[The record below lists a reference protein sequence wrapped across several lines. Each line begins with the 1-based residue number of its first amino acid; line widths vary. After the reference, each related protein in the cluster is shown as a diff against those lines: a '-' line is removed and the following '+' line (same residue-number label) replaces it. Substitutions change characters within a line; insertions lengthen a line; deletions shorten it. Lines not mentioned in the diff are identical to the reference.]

1 MIRLRFARYPTC
13 VLVVLGLLSGAGRVR
28 AELPLRFDPN
38 RLHQLSATSEG
49 DGVFAFKTLGED
61 PFIQLEP
68 FEPTAI
74 DDAQHVLAF
83 DYFCP
88 DTIDD
93 LEVFFG
99 PPIAAGQSFSAG
111 GIRRAESWQPFS
123 VDLREASGGRWSTKF
138 NLLRLDFGKRA
149 GVELRV
155 RNLRLRP
162 PNDAERQSAADRE
175 TIRQR
180 KAAAAE
186 TVLRYLDAPMSAR
199 IERVRV
205 AHDEIEVRGVV
216 GKEVGELKLIE
227 VQPWQELWNLGR
239 SRREEAQPSRDDSE
253 PTGVM
258 IDQSLLTSAPTI
270 EVKADGTFIV
280 STSRFDGARDRL
292 TSRWGVATVASGSP
306 AKLVSHFVYATEL
319 KEACHHPD
327 LDAKTA
333 DGIKGMAGVWP
344 NDILDELV
352 ELGVKHV
359 TDNVWISDLF
369 SAEPREGW
377 STYQRN
383 GRTWWVNP
391 ARVQAHDRLASFA
404 TRHGMIVSAIILI
417 GFGDS
422 SIAKLLQHPEAER
435 AGQYVM
441 PNLTTREGAEAYE
454 AAIAYLAERYAQPG
468 DPHGRITNW
477 ILHNEVDY
485 GWEWTN
491 MGAQPLAVYLDT
503 YVRSM
508 RIVHTLARQFNPH
521 ARVFISL
528 THNWNVPDDPA
539 WKTYGPRRML
549 DLLVKF
555 SRVEGDFEW
564 GVAYHPYPQSL
575 FKADAWNDKLPTDN
589 FDTSLITPKNIAVL
603 DRWMHRPE
611 MLFQGGRPTA
621 SRGSALSPRED
632 RVGRESERGVVPNA
646 DASSPRPSPPSGE
659 ERGTNTAGP
668 LPLSGKVR
676 GVILSEQGFHTSDYS
691 DASQRLQAAAFVY
704 TWHKLR
710 GLKSIEAFHNHRWV
724 DHPQEGGLKLG
735 VRTLPSD
742 GKPYGD
748 RKFAWEI
755 YQALDTPN
763 EAVKTE
769 FAKELIG
776 VKAFDEIE

>member
-1 MIRLRFARYPTC
+1 MNFPNPNQRRAAVSLAAALALVAAFSLRAA
-13 VLVVLGLLSGAGRVR
+13 V
-28 AELPLRFDPN
+28 PLQFDPN
-38 RLHQLSATSEG
+38 QRNQLTATTET
-49 DGVFAFKTLGED
+49 DGVIAFRTLGED
-61 PFIQLEP
+61 PFILLKSFDPAGVAGE
-68 FEPTAI
+68 
-74 DDAQHVLAF
+74 DHVLAF
-83 DYFCP
+83 EYFCP
-88 DTIDD
+88 DAIND
-93 LEVFFG
+93 LEIFFG
-99 PPIAAGQSFSAG
+99 PPIVAGQSFSAG
-111 GIRRAESWQPFS
+111 GMRRAESWQPFS

-149 GVELRV
+149 DVELRV

-162 PNDAERQSAADRE
+162 PNDAERQSAAERE
-175 TIRQR
+175 TTRQR

-186 TVLRYLDAPMSAR
+186 TVLQYLDAPMSAR
-199 IERVRV
+199 ITSV
-205 AHDEIEVRGVV
+205 AVSHNEIEIQGVV
-216 GKEVGELKLIE
+216 GAPAGELKLIE
-227 VQPWQELWNLGR
+227 AQPWQELWNLGR
-239 SRREEAQPSRDDSE
+239 SRREEAQTSRDHAE
-253 PTGVM
+253 TTRM
-258 IDQSLLTSAPTI
+258 IIDQSLLTSAPTI
-270 EVKADGTFIV
+270 ILETNGRFTVTIP
-280 STSRFDGARDRL
+280 RFDGARDRL
-292 TSRWGVATVASGSP
+292 TSRWGVAKVATGSP
-306 AKLVSHFVYATEL
+306 AKLVSHFVYATDL
-319 KEACHHPD
+319 KEARPHPD
-327 LDAKTA
+327 LDAKNAT
-333 DGIKGMAGVWP
+333 GIKGMAGVWP

-352 ELGVKHV
+352 ALGVKHV

-369 SAEPREGW
+369 SVEPRAGW
-377 STYQRN
+377 GTYRRN

-391 ARVQAHDRLASFA
+391 ARVQAHDRLAGFA
-404 TRHGMIVSAIILI
+404 TRQGMIVSAIILL

-422 SIAKLLQHPEAER
+422 SFAKLLQHPEAER

-454 AAIAYLAERYAQPG
+454 AAIAFLAERYAQPG

-503 YVRSM
+503 HVRSM
-508 RIVHTLARQFNPH
+508 RIVQTLARQFNPH

-549 DLLVKF
+549 ELLAKF

-575 FKADAWNDKLPTDN
+575 FKADAWNDMLPTDD
-589 FDTSLITPKNIAVL
+589 FDTPLITPKNIAVL

-611 MLFQGGRPTA
+611 MLFQG
-621 SRGSALSPRED
+621 
-632 RVGRESERGVVPNA
+632 
-646 DASSPRPSPPSGE
+646 
-659 ERGTNTAGP
+659 
-668 LPLSGKVR
+668 KVR
-676 GVILSEQGFHTSDYS
+676 GVLLSEQGYHTPDYS
-691 DASQRLQAAAFVY
+691 YASQRLQAAAFVY

-710 GLKSIEAFHNHRWV
+710 GLKSIEAFHNHRWM

-763 EAVKTE
+763 EAAKTE

-776 VKAFDEIE
+776 VKAFDEIK

>member
-1 MIRLRFARYPTC
+1 MKFGPTTLPGNARLLALNRPGILVVTLRPMIRIHFSQCPIC
-13 VLVVLGLLSGAGRVR
+13 VLIVLGFLSGAGRVR
-28 AELPLRFDPN
+28 AELALRFDTN

-61 PFIQLEP
+61 PFIQLVP
-68 FEPTAI
+68 IEPTAI
-74 DDAQHVLAF
+74 DEAQHVLAF

-93 LEVFFG
+93 LEVFYG

-123 VDLREASGGRWSTKF
+123 VDLREASGGRWSAKF

-155 RNLRLRP
+155 RNVRLRP
-162 PNDAERQSAADRE
+162 PNDAELQSATARE
-175 TIRQR
+175 AIRQR
-180 KAAAAE
+180 KASAAE
-186 TVLRYLDAPMSAR
+186 AVLHYLDAPMPAR
-199 IERVRV
+199 IEGVRV

-216 GKEVGELKLIE
+216 SKEVGELKLIE
-227 VQPWQELWNLGR
+227 AQPWQELWKGDLPVAQSEATGR
-239 SRREEAQPSRDDSE
+239 PPIRTD
-253 PTGVM
+253 
-258 IDQSLLTSAPTI
+258 
-270 EVKADGTFIV
+270 ADG
-280 STSRFDGARDRL
+280 RFSVTLPRFAGARDRL
-292 TSRWGVATVASGSP
+292 TSRWGVATVAPGAP
-306 AKLVSHFVYATEL
+306 AKLVSHFGYATDMR
-319 KEACHHPD
+319 EACPHPD
-327 LDAKTA
+327 LDEKSA

-344 NDILDELV
+344 NDILDELS

-377 STYQRN
+377 SKHQRN

-391 ARVQAHDRLASFA
+391 QRVQAHDRLAGFA
-404 TRHGMIVSAIILI
+404 TRHGMIVSAIVLV

-422 SIAKLLQHPEAER
+422 AFAKLLQHPEAAR

-454 AAIAYLAERYAQPG
+454 AAIAYLTERYAQPG

-539 WKTYGPRRML
+539 GKTYGPRRML
-549 DLLVKF
+549 ELLAKY
-555 SRVEGDFEW
+555 SRLEGDFEW

-575 FKADAWNDKLPTDN
+575 FKADAWNDSLPTDD
-589 FDTSLITPKNIAVL
+589 FDTPLITPKNIAVL

-611 MLFQGGRPTA
+611 MMFQGKP
-621 SRGSALSPRED
+621 
-632 RVGRESERGVVPNA
+632 RGV
-646 DASSPRPSPPSGE
+646 
-659 ERGTNTAGP
+659 
-668 LPLSGKVR
+668 L
-676 GVILSEQGFHTSDYS
+676 LSEQGYHTPDYS

-735 VRTLPSD
+735 LRTLPSD

-755 YQALDTPN
+755 YQALDTPD
-763 EAVKTE
+763 EAAKTE

-776 VKAFDEIE
+776 VKTFDEIKWQPK

>member
-1 MIRLRFARYPTC
+1 MTC
-13 VLVVLGLLSGAGRVR
+13 NRTTRRIACALTAVAIVWAADSIR
-28 AELPLRFDPN
+28 AEVALQFDTS
-38 RLHQLSATSEG
+38 QLNQLTLTQEAG
-49 DGVFAFKTLGED
+49 GVVAFRTRGED
-61 PFIQLEP
+61 PFVLLQP
-68 FEPTAI
+68 FETALVGQ
-74 DDAQHVLAF
+74 ANHVLAF

-88 DTIDD
+88 DAIND
-93 LEVFFG
+93 LELFFG
-99 PPIAAGQSFSAG
+99 PPIVAGQSFSAG
-111 GIRRAESWQPFS
+111 GMRRAESWQPFS
-123 VDLREASGGRWSTKF
+123 VDLKDASGGRWSAKF
-138 NLLRLDFGKRA
+138 NLLRLDFGRRT

-162 PNDAERQSAADRE
+162 PNDAERQSAATRE
-175 TIRQR
+175 AIRQR

-186 TVLRYLDAPMSAR
+186 TVLQYLEAPMPAR
-199 IERVRV
+199 ITSVSVR
-205 AHDEIEVRGVV
+205 HNEIEIQGMVSAPA
-216 GKEVGELKLIE
+216 GELKLIE
-227 VQPWQELWNLGR
+227 AQPWQELWKGDILVAR
-239 SRREEAQPSRDDSE
+239 SEA
-253 PTGVM
+253 TGV
-258 IDQSLLTSAPTI
+258 SPFRAA
-270 EVKADGTFIV
+270 ADGRFT
-280 STSRFDGARDRL
+280 STVPRFDGARDRL
-292 TSRWGVATVASGSP
+292 TSRWAVASLSP
-306 AKLVSHFVYATEL
+306 EQEPQLVSHFVYATDL
-319 KEACHHPD
+319 LEACPHPD

-359 TDNVWISDLF
+359 TDNVWIFDLF
-369 SAEPREGW
+369 SVEPREGW
-377 STYQRN
+377 TTYRRN

-404 TRHGMIVSAIILI
+404 TRHGMIVSAIILV
-417 GFGDS
+417 GFGDRGF
-422 SIAKLLQHPEAER
+422 AKLLQHPEAER
-435 AGQYVM
+435 AGQYAM
-441 PNLTTREGAEAYE
+441 PNLTTREGVETYE
-454 AAIAYLAERYAQPG
+454 AAIAFLAERYAQPG

-508 RIVHTLARQFNPH
+508 RIVHALARQFNPH

-539 WKTYGPRRML
+539 WKTYAPRRML
-549 DLLVKF
+549 ELLATF

-575 FKADAWNDKLPTDN
+575 FKADAWNDTLPTDD
-589 FDTSLITPKNIAVL
+589 FDTPLITPKNIAVL

-611 MLFQGGRPTA
+611 MLFYGAAAAGKVGTVAPRGPVAGGGDDGQSKSSERLEAASASGGALGETRPT
-621 SRGSALSPRED
+621 L
-632 RVGRESERGVVPNA
+632 
-646 DASSPRPSPPSGE
+646 
-659 ERGTNTAGP
+659 
-668 LPLSGKVR
+668 GKVR
-676 GVILSEQGFHTSDYS
+676 GVILSEQGYHTPDYS

-735 VRTLPSD
+735 VRTLPTD

-755 YQALDTPN
+755 YQALDTPA
-763 EAVKTE
+763 EAAKTE
-769 FAKELIG
+769 FAKEIIG
-776 VKAFDEIE
+776 VKSFNELR

>member
-1 MIRLRFARYPTC
+1 MNIANPNQRRTASS
-13 VLVVLGLLSGAGRVR
+13 LVAALAMVATVSIR
-28 AELPLRFDPN
+28 AEVPLQFDTSQRN
-38 RLHQLSATSEG
+38 QLSATTEA
-49 DGVFAFKTLGED
+49 DGVIAFQTLGED
-61 PFIQLEP
+61 PFILLKSFDP
-68 FEPTAI
+68 AGVAGG
-74 DDAQHVLAF
+74 DHVLAF
-83 DYFCP
+83 EYFCP
-88 DTIDD
+88 DAIND
-93 LEVFFG
+93 LEVFYG
-99 PPIAAGQSFSAG
+99 PPIVAGQSFSAG
-111 GIRRAESWQPFS
+111 GMPRAESWQPFS
-123 VDLREASGGRWSTKF
+123 VDLKEASGGRWSAKF
-138 NLLRLDFGKRA
+138 NRLRLDFGRRS

-155 RNLRLRP
+155 RNVRLRP
-162 PNDAERQSAADRE
+162 PNDAERQSATARE
-175 TIRQR
+175 AIRER

-186 TVLRYLDAPMSAR
+186 TVLQYLDAPMPAR
-199 IERVRV
+199 IEGVRV

-227 VQPWQELWNLGR
+227 AQHWQELWNLGR
-239 SRREEAQPSRDDSE
+239 SRREEAQTSRDQAV
-253 PTGVM
+253 TTRM
-258 IDQSLLTSAPTI
+258 IIDQSLLTSAPTI
-270 EVKADGTFIV
+270 ELDADGRYSVTV
-280 STSRFDGARDRL
+280 PRFDAARDRL
-292 TSRWGVATVASGSP
+292 TSRWAVATVTPDGP
-306 AKLVSHFVYATEL
+306 ARLVSHFAYASEL
-319 KEACHHPD
+319 KEACAYPD

-369 SAEPREGW
+369 STEPREGW
-377 STYQRN
+377 STYRRN

-404 TRHGMIVSAIILI
+404 TRHGMIVSAIILV

-422 SIAKLLQHPEAER
+422 GFAKLLQHPEAER

-441 PNLTTREGAEAYE
+441 PNLATREGAEAYE
-454 AAIAYLAERYAQPG
+454 AAIAFLAERYAQPG

-508 RIVHTLARQFNPH
+508 RIVHILARQFNPH

-549 DLLVKF
+549 ELLTTF

-575 FKADAWNDKLPTDN
+575 FKADAWNDTLPTDN
-589 FDTSLITPKNIAVL
+589 FDTPLITPKNIAVL

-611 MLFQGGRPTA
+611 MRFYGGGADEVGTVAPRGPRDADEDRPSVRKPESPSQTGAFGGALGETRPT
-621 SRGSALSPRED
+621 L
-632 RVGRESERGVVPNA
+632 
-646 DASSPRPSPPSGE
+646 
-659 ERGTNTAGP
+659 
-668 LPLSGKVR
+668 GKVR
-676 GVILSEQGFHTSDYS
+676 GVILSEQGYHTPDYS
-691 DASQRLQAAAFVY
+691 ESSQRLQAAAFVY

-735 VRTLPSD
+735 VRTLPGD

-755 YQALDTPN
+755 YQALDTPA
-763 EAVKTE
+763 EAAKTE

-776 VKAFDEIE
+776 VQAFDEIR

>member
-1 MIRLRFARYPTC
+1 MIRIHYFPWPIC
-13 VLVVLGLLSGAGRVR
+13 VLLVLGLLSGAGRVR
-28 AELPLRFDPN
+28 AELALRFDTN
-38 RLHQLSATSEG
+38 RLHQLTATTEG

-61 PFIQLEP
+61 PFIQLVP
-68 FEPTAI
+68 IEPTAI
-74 DDAQHVLAF
+74 DEAQHVLAF

-99 PPIAAGQSFSAG
+99 PPIAAGRSFSAG
-111 GIRRAESWQPFS
+111 GMRRAESWQPFS
-123 VDLREASGGRWSTKF
+123 VDLREASGGRWSAKF

-162 PNDAERQSAADRE
+162 PNETERQSAGERE
-175 TIRQR
+175 AIRQR
-180 KAAAAE
+180 KAGAAE
-186 TVLRYLDAPMSAR
+186 VVLRYLDAPMPAR
-199 IERVRV
+199 IDGVHV
-205 AHDEIEVRGVV
+205 AHDEIEIRGVV
-216 GKEVGELKLIE
+216 SKEVGELKLIE
-227 VQPWQELWNLGR
+227 AQPWQELWKGDILVAQSGATGMSPFRAGAAGR
-239 SRREEAQPSRDDSE
+239 FSVTVP
-253 PTGVM
+253 
-258 IDQSLLTSAPTI
+258 
-270 EVKADGTFIV
+270 
-280 STSRFDGARDRL
+280 RFDGTRDRL
-292 TSRWGVATVASGSP
+292 TSRWGVATVVPDSP
-306 AKLVSHFVYATEL
+306 AELVSHFVYATDL
-319 KEACHHPD
+319 KEACPHPD

-333 DGIKGMAGVWP
+333 DGIKGMAAVWP

-369 SAEPREGW
+369 SIEPREGW

-391 ARVQAHDRLASFA
+391 ARVQAHDRLAGFA
-404 TRHGMIVSAIILI
+404 TRHGMIVSAIILL

-422 SIAKLLQHPEAER
+422 SFARLLHHPEAER

-441 PNLTTREGAEAYE
+441 PNLTNREGAEAYE

-528 THNWNVPDDPA
+528 THNWHVPDDPA

-549 DLLVKF
+549 ELLAKF

-575 FKADAWNDKLPTDN
+575 FKADAWNDTLPTDD
-589 FDTSLITPKNIAVL
+589 FDTPLITPKNIAVL

-611 MLFQGGRPTA
+611 MLFRSEGTDV
-621 SRGSALSPRED
+621 SRILSLSPREQ
-632 RVGRESERGVVPNA
+632 RVGRESESGA
-646 DASSPRPSPPSGE
+646 ATTTGASSPQPSPPSGA
-659 ERGTNTAGP
+659 ERGTEKGGQHR
-668 LPLSGKVR
+668 SIGKVR
-676 GVILSEQGFHTSDYS
+676 GVILSEQGYHTSDYS

-755 YQALDTPN
+755 YQALDTPD
-763 EAVKTE
+763 ETAKTE
-769 FAKELIG
+769 FAKEIIG
-776 VKAFDEIE
+776 VVP

>member
-1 MIRLRFARYPTC
+1 MTRHPICQRSLALF
-13 VLVVLGLLSGAGRVR
+13 VLLAGSLPCEST
-28 AELPLRFDPN
+28 AETPLALDPAT
-38 RLHQLSATSEG
+38 RHQLEIRREAE
-49 DGVFAFKTLGED
+49 GVFALATQGED
-61 PFIQLEP
+61 PFVLLR
-68 FEPTAI
+68 AI
-74 DDAQHVLAF
+74 DPQTLTAADHILAF
-83 DYFCP
+83 EYFCP
-88 DTIDD
+88 DGIND
-93 LEVFFG
+93 LEIFFG
-99 PPIAAGQSFSAG
+99 PPIVAGQSFSAG
-111 GIRRAESWQPFS
+111 EMRRAESWQPFS
-123 VDLREASGGRWSTKF
+123 VDLREASGGRWSAKF
-138 NLLRLDFGKRA
+138 NRLRLDFGRRA
-149 GVELRV
+149 GIELRV

-162 PNDAERQSAADRE
+162 PNEAERQSAAERE

-186 TVLRYLDAPMSAR
+186 TVMQYLDTPRPATITSVS
-199 IERVRV
+199 VR
-205 AHDEIEVRGVV
+205 HDEIEIQGMVAGP
-216 GKEVGELKLIE
+216 VGELKLIE
-227 VQPWQELWNLGR
+227 AQPWQELWKGDI
-239 SRREEAQPSRDDSE
+239 SVAQAEA
-253 PTGVM
+253 TGV
-258 IDQSLLTSAPTI
+258 SPFR
-270 EVKADGTFIV
+270 ADATGRFTA
-280 STSRFDGARDRL
+280 TLPRFDGARDRL
-292 TSRWGVATVASGSP
+292 TSRWAVASLTP
-306 AKLVSHFVYATEL
+306 DHEPRLLSHFVYATDL
-319 KEACHHPD
+319 REACPHPD
-327 LDAKTA
+327 LDEKTTE
-333 DGIKGMAGVWP
+333 GIKGMAGVWP

-369 SAEPREGW
+369 SLEPRAGW
-377 STYQRN
+377 STYRRN

-391 ARVQAHDRLASFA
+391 ARVQAHDRLAGFA
-404 TRHGMIVSAIILI
+404 TRHGMIVSAIILV

-422 SIAKLLQHPEAER
+422 GFAKLLQHPEAER
-435 AGQYVM
+435 AGQYAM
-441 PNLTTREGAEAYE
+441 PNLTTPEGVEAYE
-454 AAIAYLAERYAQPG
+454 AAIAFLAERYAQPG

-549 DLLVKF
+549 ELLAKF

-575 FKADAWNDKLPTDN
+575 FKADAWDDTLPTND
-589 FDTSLITPKNIAVL
+589 FDTPLITPKNIAVL

-611 MLFQGGRPTA
+611 MLFQGR
-621 SRGSALSPRED
+621 
-632 RVGRESERGVVPNA
+632 
-646 DASSPRPSPPSGE
+646 
-659 ERGTNTAGP
+659 
-668 LPLSGKVR
+668 VR
-676 GVILSEQGFHTSDYS
+676 GVILSEQGYHTPDYS
-691 DASQRLQAAAFVY
+691 EASQRLQAAAFVY

-735 VRTLPSD
+735 VRTLPTE

-748 RKFAWEI
+748 RKFAWGV
-755 YQALDTPN
+755 YQALDTPE

-769 FAKELIG
+769 FAKEIIG
-776 VKAFDEIE
+776 VNSWAQLR

>member
-1 MIRLRFARYPTC
+1 MFHSTTTTRLTRTLCR
-13 VLVVLGLLSGAGRVR
+13 LGLTLLLAGGVGAETPLALDPATRNQLEIR
-28 AELPLRFDPN
+28 AE
-38 RLHQLSATSEG
+38 AE
-49 DGVFAFKTLGED
+49 GVFALATQGED
-61 PFIQLEP
+61 PFVLLRP
-68 FEPTAI
+68 I
-74 DDAQHVLAF
+74 DTNALAAADHVLAF

-88 DTIDD
+88 DGIND
-93 LEVFFG
+93 LEIFFG
-99 PPIAAGQSFSAG
+99 PPIVARQSFSAG
-111 GIRRAESWQPFS
+111 EMRRAESWQPFA
-123 VDLREASGGRWSTKF
+123 VDLKEASGGRWSAQF
-138 NLLRLDFGKRA
+138 NLLRLDFGRRA

-162 PNDAERQSAADRE
+162 PNEAERQSAAGRE
-175 TIRQR
+175 TIRQS

-186 TVLRYLDAPMSAR
+186 TVLQYLETPMRATITSVS
-199 IERVRV
+199 VR
-205 AHDEIEVRGVV
+205 HDEIEIQGMVAGP
-216 GKEVGELKLIE
+216 VGELKLTE
-227 VQPWQELWNLGR
+227 ARPWQELWNIGR
-239 SRREEAQPSRDDSE
+239 SRREEAQTSRDQVT
-253 PTGVM
+253 PTNVM

-270 EVKADGTFIV
+270 ELEADGRFTA
-280 STSRFDGARDRL
+280 TLPRFDGARDRL
-292 TSRWGVATVASGSP
+292 TSRWAVASAVP
-306 AKLVSHFVYATEL
+306 DHEPRLVSHFVYATDLREV
-319 KEACHHPD
+319 CPHPD
-327 LDAKTA
+327 LDEKNA

-369 SAEPREGW
+369 SLEPRAGW
-377 STYQRN
+377 STYRRN

-391 ARVQAHDRLASFA
+391 ARVQAHDRLAGFA
-404 TRHGMIVSAIILI
+404 TRHGMIVSAIIL
-417 GFGDS
+417 FGDGGF
-422 SIAKLLQHPEAER
+422 AKLLQHPEAER
-435 AGQYVM
+435 AGQYAM

-454 AAIAYLAERYAQPG
+454 AAIAFLAERYAQPG

-528 THNWNVPDDPA
+528 THNWKVPDDPA

-549 DLLVKF
+549 ELLAKF

-575 FKADAWNDKLPTDN
+575 FKADAWNDTLPTDN
-589 FDTSLITPKNIAVL
+589 FDTPMITPKNLAVL

-611 MLFQGGRPTA
+611 MMFHDTRKAVAELP
-621 SRGSALSPRED
+621 SLSPREE
-632 RVGRESERGVVPNA
+632 RVGRESERGVFPNA
-646 DASSPRPSPPSGE
+646 ETSSPRPSPPPAE
-659 ERGTNTAGP
+659 EREART
-668 LPLSGKVR
+668 SGQRSSTGNVR
-676 GVILSEQGFHTSDYS
+676 GVILSEQGFHTPDYS
-691 DASQRLQAAAFVY
+691 EASQRLQAAAFVY

-735 VRTLPSD
+735 VRTLPTD

-755 YQALDTPN
+755 YQALDTPD
-763 EAVKTE
+763 EAAKTE
-769 FAKELIG
+769 FAKEIIG
-776 VKAFDEIE
+776 VNSWEQLR

>member
-1 MIRLRFARYPTC
+1 VTRHPICQGFLALFF
-13 VLVVLGLLSGAGRVR
+13 VLAASL
-28 AELPLRFDPN
+28 
-38 RLHQLSATSEG
+38 TSESTAETPLAL
-49 DGVFAFKTLGED
+49 DPATRNQLEIRREAEGVFALATQGED
-61 PFIQLEP
+61 PFVLLR
-68 FEPTAI
+68 AI
-74 DDAQHVLAF
+74 DPQTLTAADHVLAF
-83 DYFCP
+83 EYFCP
-88 DTIDD
+88 DGIND
-93 LEVFFG
+93 LEIFFG
-99 PPIAAGQSFSAG
+99 PPIVAGQSFSAG
-111 GIRRAESWQPFS
+111 EMRRAESWQPFA
-123 VDLREASGGRWSTKF
+123 VDMKEASGGRWSAQF
-138 NLLRLDFGKRA
+138 NLLRLDFGRRA

-162 PNDAERQSAADRE
+162 PNEAERQSAAERE
-175 TIRQR
+175 TVRQR

-186 TVLRYLDAPMSAR
+186 TVMQYLDTSMPATITSVS
-199 IERVRV
+199 VR
-205 AHDEIEVRGVV
+205 HDEIEIQGLVAGPT
-216 GKEVGELKLIE
+216 GELRLIE
-227 VQPWQELWNLGR
+227 AQPWQELWNIGG
-239 SRREEAQPSRDDSE
+239 SRREEAQTARDQVT
-253 PTGVM
+253 PTNVM

-270 EVKADGTFIV
+270 ELEADGRFT
-280 STSRFDGARDRL
+280 STVPRFDGSRDRL
-292 TSRWGVATVASGSP
+292 TSRWAVASLTP
-306 AKLVSHFVYATEL
+306 DHEPRLLSHFVYATDL
-319 KEACHHPD
+319 REACPHPD
-327 LDAKTA
+327 LDEKTA
-333 DGIKGMAGVWP
+333 KGIKGMAGVWP

-369 SAEPREGW
+369 SLEPRAGW

-391 ARVQAHDRLASFA
+391 ARVQAHDRLAGFA
-404 TRHGMIVSAIILI
+404 TRHGMIVSAIILV
-417 GFGDS
+417 GFGDGGF
-422 SIAKLLQHPEAER
+422 AKLLQHPEAER
-435 AGQYVM
+435 AGQYAM
-441 PNLTTREGAEAYE
+441 PDLTTREGAEAYE
-454 AAIAYLAERYAQPG
+454 AAIAFLAERYAQPG

-549 DLLVKF
+549 ELLVKF

-575 FKADAWNDKLPTDN
+575 FKADTWNDTLPTDD
-589 FDTSLITPKNIAVL
+589 FDTPMITPKNLAVL

-611 MLFQGGRPTA
+611 MLFQGR
-621 SRGSALSPRED
+621 
-632 RVGRESERGVVPNA
+632 
-646 DASSPRPSPPSGE
+646 
-659 ERGTNTAGP
+659 
-668 LPLSGKVR
+668 VR
-676 GVILSEQGFHTSDYS
+676 GVILSEQGYHTPDYS
-691 DASQRLQAAAFVY
+691 AASQRLQAAAFVY

-735 VRTLPSD
+735 VRTLPTD

-748 RKFAWEI
+748 RKFAWGV
-755 YQALDTPN
+755 YQALDTPE
-763 EAVKTE
+763 EAAKTE
-769 FAKELIG
+769 FAKEIIG
-776 VKAFDEIE
+776 VNSWEQLR